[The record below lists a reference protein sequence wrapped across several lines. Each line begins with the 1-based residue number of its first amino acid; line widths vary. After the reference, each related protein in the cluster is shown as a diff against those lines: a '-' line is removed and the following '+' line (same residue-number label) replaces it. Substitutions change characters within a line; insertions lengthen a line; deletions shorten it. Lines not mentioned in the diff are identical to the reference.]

1 MRSASRN
8 ALLMEITIVILFF
21 ALASVTLLGLFT
33 RVFEISRF
41 SRIQTEAVIAVE
53 SAAEK
58 LKAGKDMEKTLA
70 EQGFSLEGDAW
81 ILIAPEYEVR
91 AQIQKEA
98 SPAGEFIS
106 CGLTAFHKDIVY
118 AECTAAKYCPREAL
132 P

>member
-1 MRSASRN
+1 MRSANRN
-8 ALLMEITIVILFF
+8 ALLIEIIIVILFF
-21 ALASVTLLGLFT
+21 ALASVTLLGLYM
-33 RVFEISRF
+33 RVFETSRF

-58 LKAGKDMEKTLA
+58 LKAGKNMEQSLA
-70 EQGFSLEGDAW
+70 DQGFIKEEDAW
-81 ILIAPEYEVR
+81 ILIMPEYEVR
-91 AQIQKEA
+91 ARIQKEA

-106 CGLTAFHKDIVY
+106 CGLTAFDKDIVY